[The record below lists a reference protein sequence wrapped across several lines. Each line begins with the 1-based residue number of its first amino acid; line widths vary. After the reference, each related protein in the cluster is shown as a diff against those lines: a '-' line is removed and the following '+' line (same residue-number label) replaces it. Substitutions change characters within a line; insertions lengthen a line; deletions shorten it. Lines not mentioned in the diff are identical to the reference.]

1 MAVRVR
7 WSLVVGIILIPAMT
21 LAVLPQEYY
30 AKARAA
36 AGYHLHVAIL
46 SAKPPSAK
54 VGSCAIEGEVVRILR
69 NHSLHELRP
78 GDRVTFTVNCLRKG
92 VETPSGGLWT
102 KWENLR
108 HAKLLDGY
116 FNPVGDLSRGSE
128 GLPGGALPLIV
139 VADQTNLIE

>member
-1 MAVRVR
+1 VR
-7 WSLVVGIILIPAMT
+7 WSLVVTIILIPAIT

-36 AGYHLHVAIL
+36 ASYNLRIAIL
-46 SAKPPSAK
+46 SAKPPPAK

-69 NHSLHELRP
+69 NHPRYELRL

-92 VETPSGGLWT
+92 VETPLGGLWT
-102 KWENLR
+102 KWEHLR
-108 HAKLLDGY
+108 HTKLLDGY
-116 FNPVGDLSRGSE
+116 FNPTGDVSRGSE
-128 GLPGGALPLIV
+128 ILTGSALSLVV